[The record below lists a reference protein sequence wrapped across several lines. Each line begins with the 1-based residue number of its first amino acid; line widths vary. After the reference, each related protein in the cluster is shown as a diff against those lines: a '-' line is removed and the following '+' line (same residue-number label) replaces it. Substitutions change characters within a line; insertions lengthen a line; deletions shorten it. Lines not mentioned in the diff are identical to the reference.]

1 MSNYKFTFKKDNI
14 FVEFTSE
21 DKTVVERQ
29 FQLWVSAADEYAKM
43 KKPQLNQAQETVEP
57 NPAEKTEPVL
67 EPKQQEIV
75 EEKQEAVEVKQ
86 SEPKQEKPEIIESPA
101 PIKTINTIQKKQQGV
116 TVETENAAKQVE
128 PDFGAVFDKTLE
140 NPTFQPAQNNDQVF
154 LNLVKSK
161 KTTDKF
167 HYLII
172 AGYYLS
178 EFKKQDKFTLKQIN
192 TVLMQNL
199 SEVVDHTKLQEAINQ
214 GLIEILPDLTGVAEV
229 AEYRLTTAGEEFFS
243 KRI

>member
-1 MSNYKFTFKKDNI
+1 MSNYTFTFKKDNI

-29 FQLWVSAADEYAKM
+29 FQIWVSAADEYAKM
-43 KKPQLNQAQETVEP
+43 KKPQPKQKQETIEP
-57 NPAEKTEPVL
+57 KLAEKTEPVL
-67 EPKQQEIV
+67 ESKQQEPV
-75 EEKQEAVEVKQ
+75 EEKQLEA
-86 SEPKQEKPEIIESPA
+86 KQEQPEIIESPA
-101 PIKTINTIQKKQQGV
+101 PIKTINTIQKEQQGV
-116 TVETENAAKQVE
+116 TLETEVESKQVE
-128 PDFGAVFDKTLE
+128 SDFGTVFDKTLE